1 MSKAKREIR
10 RGVCMTLELKN
21 IGMIKEANVKLDG
34 LTVIAGENDTGKSTL
49 GRAYYYEVK
58 NHLEQKIK
66 KIQNSKNQNNDS
78 MFLGALL
85 GFGIGLLTDTNP
97 VAGAVIGGIGG
108 KITDGNKSDN
118 SKIIDKSRDVF
129 NENIKLILNEN
140 EKLVN
145 SIMIETPYS
154 LNSAN
159 YIKTTQLL
167 ANQRGLNY
175 MLGDHIIDLIL
186 QMSQTPNVDKSDMYN
201 KITNIIDGSL
211 FYDEQRDDFFYHK
224 DSIDKE
230 LGMNSTAT
238 GIKMFGFLQILLL
251 NGTIKDGTVLVL
263 DEPEVHLH
271 PKWQL
276 KYAEIIIELVKNGVK
291 ILINSHSPYMIEAL
305 KRYSEVADIEDKT
318 NFYLAEDGY
327 IKYQD
332 SLENIFEKL
341 TLPLRELKKLKMEKY
356 IND

>member
-1 MSKAKREIR
+1 ME
-10 RGVCMTLELKN
+10 LQLKN

-58 NHLEQKIK
+58 NSLESNMKEVPIK
-66 KIQNSKNQNNDS
+66 NNKNQNKDG
-78 MFLGALL
+78 MLMGAIL
-85 GFGIGLLTDTNP
+85 GFGLGLLTDTNP
-97 VAGAVIGGIGG
+97 LAGAVIGGLGG
-108 KITDGNKSDN
+108 AIKDN
-118 SKIIDKSRDVF
+118 NEPISNRSIEESRNVF
-129 NENIKLILNEN
+129 EENIVLNLN
-140 EKLVN
+140 KGEKLVN
-145 SIMIETPYS
+145 AIMIETPYS
-154 LNSAN
+154 FNMAN

-211 FYDEQRDDFFYHK
+211 FYNEQRGDFFYHK

-238 GIKMFGFLQILLL
+238 GIKMFGFLQVLLL
-251 NGTIKDGTVLVL
+251 NGTIQEGTVLVL

-276 KYAEIIIELVKNGVK
+276 KYAELIIELVKHGVK
-291 ILINSHSPYMIEAL
+291 VLVTSHSPYMIEAL
-305 KRYSEVADIEDKT
+305 EHYAEKAEVPAD
-318 NFYLAEDGY
+318 FYLAEDGV
-327 IKYQD
+327 ISKVND
-332 SLENIFEKL
+332 NNSATLSRVFEKL
-341 TLPLRELKKLKMEKY
+341 SAPFDIFDKMDSEKLR
-356 IND
+356 NG